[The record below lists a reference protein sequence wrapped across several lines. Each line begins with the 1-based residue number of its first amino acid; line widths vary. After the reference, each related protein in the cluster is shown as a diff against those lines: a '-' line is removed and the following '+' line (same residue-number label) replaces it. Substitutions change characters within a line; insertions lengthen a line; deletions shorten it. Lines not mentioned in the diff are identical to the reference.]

1 MPTLAC
7 PDLGQFDFLEE
18 DILSFT
24 EGVPAFEA
32 LRRFLL
38 LRKEEY
44 APFVFLASVDLPAVR
59 FICIPV
65 CLVDPDYRF
74 ELAAGEGAAAGL
86 KDGVYSAS
94 SGDPLVLAIVTL
106 PNSAPATANLA
117 SPVVLNAGLHRG
129 AQLILTGV
137 NHSHATPLRPWMAVE
152 GPC

>member
-65 CLVDPDYRF
+65 CLVDPDYRL

-86 KDGVYSAS
+86 EDGVYPAS

-117 SPVVLNAGLHRG
+117 SPVVLNAGLRRG
-129 AQLILTGV
+129 AQLILTGT
-137 NHSHATPLRPWMAVE
+137 NHSHATPLRPSMAVE

>member
-18 DILSFT
+18 HILSFP

-44 APFVFLASVDLPAVR
+44 APFEFLASVDLPAVR

-74 ELAAGEGAAAGL
+74 ELAAGEGTVAGL

-94 SGDPLVLAIVTL
+94 SCDPLVLAIVSL
-106 PNSAPATANLA
+106 PNSASATANLA
-117 SPVVLNAGLHRG
+117 SPVVVNAGLRLG
-129 AQLILTGV
+129 AQLILPGTA
-137 NHSHATPLRPWMAVE
+137 HSHVTPLRPWTAPE